1 MQGIKT
7 ASASGDTTIKNA
19 GRKDSMEFLKEILGE
34 ELYNQLK
41 AKVDAYNGDESNKEN
56 QIKIG
61 NLGSGEYVGKGK
73 YDALQEL
80 LNGKETELSKA
91 SGLIEELKKGTKG
104 DEDLQGKI
112 KTYETENTKLQEEL
126 KETKLKSAIKVA
138 LLSEKCSDVDYVS
151 YKLSEKLKSE
161 GKDIEL
167 DENDSIK
174 GWKDIIDGLKTQ
186 LPAQFET
193 QQKADEKKY
202 EERKLP
208 KSEERKGE
216 PKDLEEAIRMKYEN
230 TNE

>member
-1 MQGIKT
+1 MI
-7 ASASGDTTIKNA
+7 
-19 GRKDSMEFLKEILGE
+19 FLKKILGE
-34 ELYNQLK
+34 DLYKQFEE
-41 AKVDAYNGDESNKEN
+41 AITAYNNDEANKEN
-56 QIKIG
+56 QVKIG

-104 DEDLQGKI
+104 DEGLQEKI
-112 KTYETENTKLQEEL
+112 KTYESENTKLQEEL
-126 KETKLKSAIKVA
+126 KETKLKAAIKVA

-186 LPAQFET
+186 LPSQFET
-193 QQKADEKKY
+193 EQKADEKKY

-208 KSEERKGE
+208 KSEERKEE

-230 TNE
+230 TND